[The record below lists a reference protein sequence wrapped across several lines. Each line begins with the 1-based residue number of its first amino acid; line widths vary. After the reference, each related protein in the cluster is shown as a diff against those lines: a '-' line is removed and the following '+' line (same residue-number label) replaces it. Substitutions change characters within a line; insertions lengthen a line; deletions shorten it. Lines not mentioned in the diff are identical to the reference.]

1 MIGKVLCSAGLHNDR
16 TDAFGGHS
24 PTCVR
29 CDRPVSTGPTSTYR
43 GTCMA
48 LCGLGM
54 QVAALFRWH
63 TGEHDWPLAMGA
75 GVLLVLLGCA
85 MIWRQ

>member
-1 MIGKVLCSAGLHNDR
+1 
-16 TDAFGGHS
+16 
-24 PTCVR
+24 
-29 CDRPVSTGPTSTYR
+29 
-43 GTCMA
+43 MA

-85 MIWRQ
+85 MIWRQW